1 MNKRTIELT
10 PIKKTKSVEMSADI
24 EGVTLFIVK
33 SGEHVWIPMNIVF
46 QVKRGLETATQK
58 FYRKHEKKK

>member
-1 MNKRTIELT
+1 MNKQRTELT
-10 PIKKTKSVEMSADI
+10 PIKETKSVQMSASA

-33 SGEHVWIPMNIVF
+33 SGEHVWIPMNILF

-58 FYRKHEKKK
+58 YYRKHDKKK